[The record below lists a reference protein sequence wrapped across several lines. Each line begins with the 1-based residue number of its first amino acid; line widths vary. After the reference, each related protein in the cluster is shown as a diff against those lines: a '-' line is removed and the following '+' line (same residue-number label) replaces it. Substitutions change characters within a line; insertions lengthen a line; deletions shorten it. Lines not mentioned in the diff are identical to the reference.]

1 MNLNTVT
8 LIGHV
13 TQEPLSRQISEKSA
27 LTKFTV
33 ATNARRVGKDGQPNA
48 EFHPVVAFGK
58 LAEICRDYVHK
69 GRLVYV
75 QGRLKTSRWEDDKKQ
90 MHARTEIIASNMLL
104 LDKQQALVS
113 AGTADTAEADATEAM
128 AEPTVA

>member
-1 MNLNTVT
+1 MNLNSVT

-13 TQEPLSRQISEKSA
+13 TQEPMSRQLSEKQV

-33 ATNARRVGKDGQPNA
+33 ATNGRRIGKDGLPTA

-58 LAEICRDYVHK
+58 LASICRDYIHK

-90 MHARTEIIASNMLL
+90 PHARTEIIASNMLL

-113 AGTADTAEADATEAM
+113 ATTAELAEIDASEADADPSE
-128 AEPTVA
+128 E